1 MQLHHPSLTAM
12 RPSRYAPSIWN
23 ALILAL
29 VLGGL
34 ALVAFG
40 GHETLKPLAEVQRT
54 QISLDPKNLPYYALR
69 TTLRMLAGMVCSL
82 LFTLGYA
89 SLAQK
94 SRRAE
99 MVLIPVLDILQS
111 LPVMTFLAFTL
122 AFFLNLFPG
131 SLLGAELAAI
141 FQIFT
146 AQAWNMTFSFYQ
158 SLKTVPKD
166 LSDVSDSLRLGG
178 WRRFW
183 TLELPFAAPGL
194 IWNAM
199 MSMSGAWF
207 FVTLSEAIVVGS
219 TQITLPGVGAYVA
232 TAIQHKDLGAIG
244 WAVATMLGVIVIYDQ
259 LLFRPLVAWSV
270 KFRVE
275 LTAAS
280 GPEPQSWLLDFFQR
294 ARLAQLAFRPLGAL
308 SRSFVR
314 LRIGRGFRPSPVVA
328 KAWDSPVIDIAWFAI
343 IAGVSVW
350 AAWHAYIFA
359 SRTLSLTDVGIAFGL
374 GFATLF
380 RVLVLI
386 ALASLIWVP
395 LGVWIGLR
403 PRWAE
408 AVQPVAQ
415 FLAAF
420 PSNLLFPVAV
430 VLIVKFNA
438 WPDIWLSPLMILGT
452 QWYILFNVIAGASAM
467 PGDLLQA
474 ASSFRVTGWNWW
486 RKVAL
491 PGVFPYYVTGAITA
505 SGGAWNASIAAEI
518 ATWGDKTLR
527 AHGLG
532 AYIAD
537 ATTSG
542 DYQRLLLGAAVMSL
556 FVVLFNRMLWRPL
569 FDFASR
575 RLALD

>member
-1 MQLHHPSLTAM
+1 
-12 RPSRYAPSIWN
+12 
-23 ALILAL
+23 
-29 VLGGL
+29 
-34 ALVAFG
+34 
-40 GHETLKPLAEVQRT
+40 
-54 QISLDPKNLPYYALR
+54 
-69 TTLRMLAGMVCSL
+69 
-82 LFTLGYA
+82 
-89 SLAQK
+89 
-94 SRRAE
+94 
-99 MVLIPVLDILQS
+99 
-111 LPVMTFLAFTL
+111 
-122 AFFLNLFPG
+122 
-131 SLLGAELAAI
+131 
-141 FQIFT
+141 
-146 AQAWNMTFSFYQ
+146 
-158 SLKTVPKD
+158 
-166 LSDVSDSLRLGG
+166 
-178 WRRFW
+178 
-183 TLELPFAAPGL
+183 
-194 IWNAM
+194 
-199 MSMSGAWF
+199 
-207 FVTLSEAIVVGS
+207 
-219 TQITLPGVGAYVA
+219 
-232 TAIQHKDLGAIG
+232 
-244 WAVATMLGVIVIYDQ
+244 VIYDQ